1 MPHFVV
7 EYTDNLGAEARIGD
21 LLTRINRVLLDQDGV
36 FPAGG
41 IRSRAVRLTEYA
53 VADQAE
59 DYGFVHAVL
68 KIGSGRSAEVVRQVG
83 DRIFAEIKDHFA
95 DLSSRRYL
103 ALSFELGEF
112 SEAGTWKHNNI
123 HARFKKG

>member
-7 EYTDNLGAEARIGD
+7 EYTDNLGAEARIAD
-21 LLTRINRVLLDQDGV
+21 LLTRVNRILLDQGGV

-53 VADQAE
+53 VADEAA
-59 DYGFVHAVL
+59 DYAFVHAVL
-68 KIGSGRSAEVVRQVG
+68 TIGAGRPAEVQQRVG
-83 DRIFAEIKDHFA
+83 NQIFDAIKDHFA
-95 DLSSRRYL
+95 DLFSHRLL

-112 SEAGTWKHNNI
+112 SEQGTWKHNNI
-123 HARFKKG
+123 HARFKKA

>member
-7 EYTDNLGAEARIGD
+7 EYTDNLGAEARIGA
-21 LLTRINRVLLDQDGV
+21 LLTRVNQVLLDQGGV

-53 VADQAE
+53 VADEAE
-59 DYGFVHAVL
+59 DYAFVHAVL
-68 KIGSGRSAEVVRQVG
+68 RIGSGRSAEVKRRVG
-83 DRIFAEIKDHFA
+83 ARIFAEITGHFA

-103 ALSFELGEF
+103 AL
-112 SEAGTWKHNNI
+112 
-123 HARFKKG
+123 

>member
-7 EYTDNLGAEARIGD
+7 EYTDNLGAEARIGQ
-21 LLTRINRVLLDQDGV
+21 LLTRVNRILLDQDGV

-53 VADQAE
+53 VADEQV
-59 DYGFVHAVL
+59 DYAFVHAVL
-68 KIGSGRSAEVVRQVG
+68 TIGQGRPPEVRKQVG
-83 DRIFAEIKDHFA
+83 DRIFEAIKDHFA
-95 DLSSRRYL
+95 DLYARRLL

-112 SEAGTWKHNNI
+112 SEQGTWKHNNI
-123 HARFKKG
+123 HARFRKA

>member
-7 EYTDNLGAEARIGD
+7 EYTENLGAEARIGE
-21 LLTRINRVLLDQDGV
+21 LLTRVNRVLLDQGGV

-53 VADQAE
+53 VADEQA
-59 DYGFVHAVL
+59 DYAFVHAVL
-68 KIGSGRSAEVVRQVG
+68 TIGTGRSAEVRKKVG
-83 DRIFAEIKDHFA
+83 DQIFDVMRDHFA
-95 DLSSRRYL
+95 DLYARRLL

-112 SEAGTWKHNNI
+112 SEQGTWKHNNI
-123 HARFKKG
+123 HARFRKA

>member
-7 EYTDNLGAEARIGD
+7 EYTDNLGAEARIGE
-21 LLTRINRVLLDQDGV
+21 LLTRVNRVLLDQGGV

-53 VADQAE
+53 VADEAE
-59 DYGFVHAVL
+59 DYAFVHAVL
-68 KIGSGRSAEVVRQVG
+68 RIGSGRSAEVKQRVG
-83 DRIFAEIKDHFA
+83 DRIFAEITGHFA

-103 ALSFELGEF
+103 ALSFEFGEF
-112 SEAGTWKHNNI
+112 GEDGTWKQNNI
-123 HARFKKG
+123 HARFKKA